1 METPVA
7 AIERL
12 IAQDPGQR
20 NIAGLVQ
27 PDHLR
32 QAALALSSA
41 KKVAIVSGFFVP
53 AAQAGETDG
62 PPGAKALGDAL
73 LALGIP
79 VDYVTDA
86 ANLPLFQAQGAE
98 PLYVY
103 HPALLEELDPS
114 NLIAVERLGRARD
127 GRYYNMRGEDLTPHT
142 APLDEMFIGAEQ
154 FGILTIGIGDG
165 GNEIGMGRVIDEV
178 TRSVACGD
186 RIASTVVTDYLIVAG
201 ISNWGAYGL
210 AGALSLAKNRDLL
223 PTARAARRCVMDLV
237 DAGAV
242 DGVTLK
248 FGATVDGLPLDHS
261 LDLLEQIR
269 RYVSDATG

>member
-12 IAQDPGQR
+12 IAQDPGRR

-41 KKVAIVSGFFVP
+41 KRVAIASGFFIP

-73 LALGIP
+73 SALDIP

-86 ANLPLFQAQGAE
+86 ANFPLFQAQGAE
-98 PLYVY
+98 PLHIY
-103 HPALLEELDPS
+103 HPALLQELAPS
-114 NLIAVERLGRARD
+114 HLIAVERLGRARD
-127 GRYYNMRGEDLTPHT
+127 GRYYNSRGEDITPYT
-142 APLDEMFIGAEQ
+142 APLDEMFISAEQ
-154 FGILTIGIGDG
+154 DGIVTIGIGDG
-165 GNEIGMGRVIDEV
+165 GNEVGMGRVIDEV
-178 TRSVACGD
+178 TRSVAFGD

-201 ISNWGAYGL
+201 TSNWGAYGL
-210 AGALSLAKNRDLL
+210 AGALSLANNRDLL
-223 PTARAARRCVMDLV
+223 PSAQAARQCVMDLV

-242 DGVTLK
+242 DGATLQ
-248 FGATVDGLPLDHS
+248 FGATVDGLPLDQS
-261 LDLLEQIR
+261 IDLLEQIR
-269 RYVSDATG
+269 RYVTDATG